1 MPAYGYLCHEKRH
14 FRLFSRAT
22 EPLTPDNMTTNT
34 TKKEH
39 APNHTTHKA
48 LTITI
53 TSGKGGVGKTNI
65 TTNLGL
71 ALARTGKKVCIFDA
85 DISLAN
91 INILLGLHPELT
103 LEHFLSGDHSIDEI
117 ILDAPE
123 NLKIIPAASG
133 INECINLSSFQQN
146 KLLGALEQLEQQFDY
161 LLVDSAAGISDSV
174 LNFIQS
180 SQYTVVVISP
190 EPTSLTDAFSLIKVL
205 QRKDYDQPIY
215 ILVNMCDNYAHSM
228 EVFKRFAHAVNKFI
242 KTKVRYLGYIPTD
255 PALIK
260 AVSIQSPV
268 FLSAPHS
275 PASRCISLL
284 AGILVKHFIAENT
297 SNRSISQ
304 FWSSQLPDQPSP
316 ERSQEEPVAKL
327 QNAEQQNRES
337 VPYSHNRYPSDQA
350 PLKRQLLDS
359 ANHYLHKYGTLPDSL
374 IDLVKKSLSDHKDEP
389 QQATEQKPLPAADT
403 FDQPTLDSTADTDQI
418 DKLVSRAANDKAYL
432 TTLLL
437 ELQKQYRKLYQSPP
451 GGLDDH
457 SATSEE
463 TAKTETLSED
473 QQMLLQTSSFA
484 AIVDK
489 Y

>member
-1 MPAYGYLCHEKRH
+1 MSAYGYLCHEKRH
-14 FRLFSRAT
+14 FRLFLRAT
-22 EPLTPDNMTTNT
+22 EPLTPDNMTTNS

-71 ALARTGKKVCIFDA
+71 ALARAGKKVCIFDA

-103 LEHFLSGDHSIDEI
+103 LEHLLSGDHSIDEI

-146 KLLGALEQLEQQFDY
+146 KLLSALEQLEQQFDY
-161 LLVDSAAGISDSV
+161 LLVDSAAGIGDSV
-174 LNFIQS
+174 LNFILS
-180 SQYTVVVISP
+180 SQYTVIVISP

-268 FLSAPHS
+268 FLSAPNS
-275 PASRCISLL
+275 PASRCISIL

-304 FWSSQLPDQPSP
+304 FWSSQLPDQRSP
-316 ERSQEEPVAKL
+316 ERSQEEPVAKP
-327 QNAEQQNRES
+327 QDAEHLNQGF
-337 VPYSHNRYPSDQA
+337 VPYSHGRYPSDQA

-359 ANHYLHKYGTLPDSL
+359 ANHYLHKYGDLPDSL
-374 IDLVKKSLSDHKDEP
+374 IDLVKKSLPDHKDEP
-389 QQATEQKPLPAADT
+389 QQLTEQKALPANTFYQSTPDASAD
-403 FDQPTLDSTADTDQI
+403 LNQI
-418 DKLVSRAANDKAYL
+418 EKLVARAANDKAYL
-432 TTLLL
+432 STLLL

-451 GGLDDH
+451 GRLDDH
-457 SATSEE
+457 SPTSIK
-463 TAKTETLSED
+463 TAKDETLNED
-473 QQMLLQTSSFA
+473 QQILLETSSFA
-484 AIVDK
+484 AMIDK